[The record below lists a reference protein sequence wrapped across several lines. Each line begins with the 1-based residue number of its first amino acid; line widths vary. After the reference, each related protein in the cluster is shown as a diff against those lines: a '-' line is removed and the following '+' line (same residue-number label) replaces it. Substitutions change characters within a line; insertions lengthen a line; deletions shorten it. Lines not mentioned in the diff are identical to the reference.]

1 MARRAPVPVGDTM
14 TMRLPVPHEGQ
25 RRVLQEAKRFNVL
38 AAGRRWRKTSLVS
51 LQVAAIEALK
61 GGQVVWGAPTYD
73 QVRLGWEE
81 ILKGAHDV
89 ASFTGGTMSATFPS
103 GGRII
108 FRSLDD
114 PDNARGFTANLI
126 CIDEAQDVEE
136 RAWYEVLRPM
146 LMDTHGGAWLFG
158 TPKGKNWFW
167 REYQR
172 ITDPDNPSARDDSA
186 AWQVPALGCEIT
198 PRGLVRKPHP
208 YENTSLSFTE
218 IQNLYKTMS
227 EKHFRQEILAEFIED
242 AGGVFRGVMKC
253 ATAPRD
259 VVPYR
264 GTFALGVDWARSN
277 DFTVLTVVDVR
288 KRQVVDFDRFNQID
302 WHIQRAK
309 LSDMYQKWKA
319 PGGAVGV
326 YAEDNSIGNV
336 NISALRRDD
345 PTTGALGIPVSPFL
359 TTNTSKEEAID
370 KLALLIETGRITYP
384 NIPALVNELQAYES
398 TRTASGRMRYS
409 APEGEHDDCVMSLAF
424 TMEGLS
430 VQPIIDDVSWSPIA
444 TGGKYVMTGK
454 NPLAGL

>member
-1 MARRAPVPVGDTM
+1 
-14 TMRLPVPHEGQ
+14 
-25 RRVLQEAKRFNVL
+25 VLQEAKRFNVL

-51 LQVAAIEALK
+51 LQVAAMEALK

-81 ILKGAHDV
+81 IEKGARDV
-89 ASFTGGTMSATFPS
+89 ALFNGSTMSATFPS

-167 REYQR
+167 REYSR
-172 ITDPDNPSARDDSA
+172 ITDPDNPAAREDSA
-186 AWQVPALGCEIT
+186 AWQVPALGVEIT
-198 PRGLVRKPHP
+198 PNGLVRRPHP
-208 YENTSLSFTE
+208 YENTDLDFRE
-218 IQNLYKTMS
+218 IQNLYGTMS
-227 EKHFRQEILAEFIED
+227 EQRFRQEILAEFIED

-253 ATAPRD
+253 ATAPRE

-264 GTFALGVDWARSN
+264 GTFSIGVDWGRSR
-277 DFTVLTVVDVR
+277 DFTVGIVVDVR
-288 KRQVVDFDRFNQID
+288 KRQVVDFMRFSQID
-302 WHIQRAK
+302 WHVQRAK
-309 LSDMYQKWKA
+309 LTELYLKWKE
-319 PGGAVGV
+319 PGGAVAV

-336 NISALRRDD
+336 NIAELRRGDKE
-345 PTTGALGIPVSPFL
+345 TGSVAIPVSAFL
-359 TTNTSKEEAID
+359 TTNTSKEQAID

-398 TRTASGRMRYS
+398 TRLASGRMRYS
-409 APEGEHDDCVMSLAF
+409 APEGEHDDCVMALAF

-430 VQPIIDDVSWSPIA
+430 VTPIIDDANWSPIA
-444 TGGKYVMTGK
+444 TGGKLVTMGK